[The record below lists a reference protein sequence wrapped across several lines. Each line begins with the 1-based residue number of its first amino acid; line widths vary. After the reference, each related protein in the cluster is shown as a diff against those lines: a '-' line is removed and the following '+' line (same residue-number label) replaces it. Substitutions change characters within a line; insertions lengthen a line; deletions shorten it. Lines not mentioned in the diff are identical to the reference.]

1 MLKIYLLNKG
11 DIMKLIKCLL
21 FTLAF
26 MLIASLLF
34 ANSNSIII
42 NFQMVK
48 TTKTKLIMG
57 DKISFKSSI
66 TNLDNHPIKGLV
78 GWISLIDI
86 TKGDEQPMDLE
97 DWSAHKAI
105 SKQIL
110 KPGETIETKWPMR
123 LIKSGDYRVFVSI
136 TSRDTNEVITS
147 SSIDF
152 HVYQKPVIS
161 SKKVL
166 FVALFIP
173 FILLIVFV
181 YRKKAT
187 VKNG

>member
-1 MLKIYLLNKG
+1 MKFLMNILVILQLILL
-11 DIMKLIKCLL
+11 
-21 FTLAF
+21 TTVSLAYSEP
-26 MLIASLLF
+26 IS
-34 ANSNSIII
+34 I
-42 NFQMVK
+42 NFQTAK
-48 TTKTKLIMG
+48 TTTNKLIMG
-57 DKISFKSSI
+57 DKISFVSLIKN
-66 TNLDNHPIKGLV
+66 TGNHTINGLV
-78 GWISLIDI
+78 GWISLIEI
-86 TKGDEQPMDLE
+86 TKGHEQPMDLE

-110 KPGETIETKWPMR
+110 KPGEIIKTIWSMR

-136 TSRDTNEVITS
+136 TSRDTNQVITS

-173 FILLIVFV
+173 FILLIAFV
-181 YRKKAT
+181 YRKNTT
-187 VKNG
+187 VKNV

>member
-1 MLKIYLLNKG
+1 MRILMNISAV
-11 DIMKLIKCLL
+11 LL
-21 FTLAF
+21 FIILTTVSLAYSEPI
-26 MLIASLLF
+26 L
-34 ANSNSIII
+34 I
-42 NFQMVK
+42 NFQTAK

-57 DKISFKSSI
+57 DTISFKSSI
-66 TNLDNHPIKGLV
+66 TNIDNHPIKGLV

-110 KPGETIETKWPMR
+110 KPGETIKTKWPMR

-136 TSRDTNEVITS
+136 TSRDTNQVITS

-173 FILLIVFV
+173 FILLIAFV